1 MKAGKDVRA
10 ELEAIAKDADAYLES
25 KSLRGAEGVVK
36 TPHER
41 FVENLRKYSENFSE
55 IRLRAIAPK
64 DAEAFGNALLQKHL
78 LSEIE
83 ALAKTD
89 PKRAMAE
96 FNEFMSGPTKYLD
109 KKYPAPY
116 SSPDAEARAY
126 ARQAYERAYKN
137 EYAEL
142 VDRHREAYEK
152 FLKESPNASSGMA
165 ETVRKIS
172 ENIESITR
180 MLGERFQDFK
190 GQLQE
195 IANLLKGNVR
205 ENLNAIIA
213 RIESFAESVRLD
225 PKMGLDLKARIS
237 NVLRD
242 IKARLSK
249 SSPEA
254 FASVPEAHYQRVAM
268 EKGVAGINIP
278 RSNGT
283 ISGIGA
289 GDFHIVGKE
298 GDDILTVHWK
308 EGEAWKSKEISRKD
322 FEALNPDFAK
332 PREA

>member
-10 ELEAIAKDADAYLES
+10 ELEAIAKDADIYVES
-25 KSLRGAEGVVK
+25 RGLRIAEAAVK
-36 TPHER
+36 TQHEQ

-55 IRLRAIAPK
+55 IRLRALAPK
-64 DAEAFGNALLQKHL
+64 DAEAFGHALLQKQVL
-78 LSEIE
+78 ADIE
-83 ALAKTD
+83 MLAKTE
-89 PKRAMAE
+89 PERAMAE
-96 FNEFMSGPTKYLD
+96 FNEFMSRPAKYLD

-142 VDRHREAYEK
+142 VDRHREAYER
-152 FLKESPNASSGMA
+152 FLKESPSASNSMA
-165 ETVRKIS
+165 ETFRKVS
-172 ENIESITR
+172 ENIEGIAR

-195 IANLLKGNVR
+195 IAQLLKGNVR
-205 ENLNAIIA
+205 ENLNAIMA

-249 SSPEA
+249 SGPEA

-278 RSNGT
+278 RSNGS

-308 EGEAWKSKEISRKD
+308 EGEVWKSKEIPRKD

-332 PREA
+332 PKET